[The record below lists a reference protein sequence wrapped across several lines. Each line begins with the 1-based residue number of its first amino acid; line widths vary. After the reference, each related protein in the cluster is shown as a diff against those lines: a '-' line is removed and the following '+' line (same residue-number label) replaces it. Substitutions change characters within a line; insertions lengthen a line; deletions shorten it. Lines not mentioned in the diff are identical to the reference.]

1 MARSHGVDAP
11 GGKGRT
17 TWVDDQLGAATVRL
31 DPRAR
36 RVLIERLGDDV
47 NRLGGILAV
56 LDATFGSAT
65 VDADDIAP
73 YLGDAGSVP
82 PWDLTDAIDSGDV
95 AAAVTNLQR
104 LLGGGARHPLQV
116 MVTLVTHVERMVRLD
131 GAGVRTDAEAAQ
143 LLGMK
148 GSTFPAKKALAQSGR
163 LGSARLA
170 RALALVAAADVDVR
184 GRTAQDA
191 TAVLETLVARL
202 AALSGRARAGQR
214 R

>member
-1 MARSHGVDAP
+1 M
-11 GGKGRT
+11 
-17 TWVDDQLGAATVRL
+17 
-31 DPRAR
+31 
-36 RVLIERLGDDV
+36 
-47 NRLGGILAV
+47 
-56 LDATFGSAT
+56 
-65 VDADDIAP
+65 
-73 YLGDAGSVP
+73 P

-104 LLGGGARHPLQV
+104 LLGGGERHPLQV

-184 GRTAQDA
+184 GAHRPGRDGGARDPRRPTRSPVRPSSRRAA
-191 TAVLETLVARL
+191 PLTPGSVLRDP
-202 AALSGRARAGQR
+202 
-214 R
+214 